1 MRLPTRSALVI
12 LSLLALGVSISA
24 QQPAATPAPPGRGR
38 TAAAKPAATAP
49 EAPKPKWSADTLAGL
64 KFRGIGPALMS
75 GRISDIAVDP
85 TKPSRWY
92 LGVASGGVWKTEN
105 AGTTWAPVFD
115 SGGSYS
121 IGTVVLDPKNP
132 HVVWVGTGENR
143 SQRSV
148 GYGDGIYRSRD
159 VGKAWEN
166 LGLKKS
172 EHISRILIH
181 PEDSDTVYAAAQG
194 PLWSAGGDRGLY
206 KTTDGGKTW
215 KAVLTVSEHTGVTDV
230 VMDPRDPDVLIAAAY
245 QRRRHVFT
253 LINGGPESAI
263 YKSTDGGETW
273 RKVTTGLPREDMGKI
288 GLAISPVNPDIV
300 YAVIEAVRGSQGFFR
315 SADRGETWEK
325 RSDYNPGPPMYYA
338 EIYADPVTL
347 DRVYSCDVFMQVSDD
362 GGKTFRNLGEASKHV
377 DNHAMWIDPANP
389 DHYLIGS
396 DGGLYETWDRATTWD
411 FTANLPITQF
421 YRVSVDDQFPVYH
434 VYGGTQDNSSMVGPS
449 RTLTVHG
456 GLNSDWTITW
466 GGDGFHTFAD
476 PRDPNIVYATLQ
488 YGVLARYDRKS
499 GEALLIQPQ
508 EEKGE
513 PPLRWNW
520 DSPLLISPHS
530 HTRLYFAANRLFR
543 SDDRGGSWKPVSPDL
558 TRQIDRNTLKV
569 MDRVWGP
576 DAVAK
581 GGSTSFYG
589 NIVSL
594 AESPKVEGLLYVG
607 TDDGLIQVSEDGG
620 ATWRRQ
626 ESFPGVPDTTYVSD
640 LVASQHDA
648 NVVYAA
654 FNNHKNGDFKPYL
667 VRSADR
673 GRTWTAIASTLPEN
687 GPTWVLAE
695 DHVDPALL
703 FAGTEFG
710 VFASKDTGKQWTQLK
725 GGLPPIPVR
734 DIAIQKREHDLVL
747 GTFGRGF
754 YVLDDYSPLRTATP
768 ASLEQGP
775 LVFPVK
781 KAYGYVPANPLGMSG
796 KAFQGESLF
805 TAPNPPFGAVVTYY
819 LKDGLK
825 SKQAARRDAEREAQK
840 QGETL
845 PYPTREQLVAEAR
858 EEAPTVVLTVS
869 DAAGTV
875 VRRLTGP
882 AGAGIHRVAW
892 DLRYPPADPTSLRPL
907 PTDNPFFDPPQG
919 PLVVPGKYTVT
930 VATRVDGVETAIGTQ
945 AFEVEALNNVTLPA
959 SDRPALLAFQRKTA
973 DLQRAV
979 LGAVEAAREMQTRI
993 RHIVKAID
1001 HTPGAQAAWHAE
1013 ARRLDTGLADVL
1025 LALRG
1030 DDVMRRRNEPVALA
1044 IGDRVDSI
1052 VSSHWTTTGPPT
1064 GTSLRAYEIAA
1075 EEFAPVLD
1083 RLRALDADLRKLE
1096 ATLEAGGAPWT
1107 PGRVPG
1113 WKR

>member
-1 MRLPTRSALVI
+1 
-12 LSLLALGVSISA
+12 
-24 QQPAATPAPPGRGR
+24 
-38 TAAAKPAATAP
+38 
-49 EAPKPKWSADTLAGL
+49 
-64 KFRGIGPALMS
+64 
-75 GRISDIAVDP
+75 
-85 TKPSRWY
+85 
-92 LGVASGGVWKTEN
+92 
-105 AGTTWAPVFD
+105 
-115 SGGSYS
+115 
-121 IGTVVLDPKNP
+121 GTVVLDPKNP
-132 HVVWVGTGENR
+132 HVIWVGTGENR

-148 GYGDGIYRSRD
+148 GYGDGVYRSRD
-159 VGKAWEN
+159 GGKSWEN
-166 LGLKKS
+166 LGLKQS
-172 EHISRILIH
+172 EHIGRILIH
-181 PEDSDTVYAAAQG
+181 PEDSDTVYVAAQG
-194 PLWSAGGDRGLY
+194 PLWAAGGDRGLY

-263 YKSTDGGETW
+263 YKSTDAGETW
-273 RKVTTGLPREDMGKI
+273 RKITAGLPRQDMGKI
-288 GLAISPVNPDIV
+288 GLALSPVNPDIV
-300 YAVIEAVRGSQGFFR
+300 YAVIEAAPDARGFFR

-338 EIYADPVTL
+338 EIYADPFTL
-347 DRVYSCDVFMQVSDD
+347 DRVYSCDVFLQVTDD
-362 GGKTFRNLGEASKHV
+362 GGKTFRNLGELSKHV
-377 DNHAMWIDPANP
+377 DNHALWIDPRDPN
-389 DHYLIGS
+389 HYLVGS
-396 DGGLYETWDRATTWD
+396 DGGLYETWDRAATWD
-411 FTANLPITQF
+411 FKANLPITQF

-456 GLNSDWTITW
+456 ALNFDWTITW

-488 YGVLARYDRKS
+488 YGVLARYDRRS

-543 SDDRGGSWKPVSPDL
+543 SDDRGGSWKPISPDL

-569 MDRVWGP
+569 MGRVWGP

-626 ESFPGVPDTTYVSD
+626 ETFPGVPDTTYVSD
-640 LVASQHDA
+640 IVASRHDA

-667 VRSADR
+667 ARSADR
-673 GRTWTAIASTLPEN
+673 GRTWTAIASNLPEN

-710 VFASKDTGKQWTQLK
+710 VFASKDGGKQWTQLK

-734 DIAIQKREHDLVL
+734 DIAIQTRENDLVL

-754 YVLDDYSPLRTATP
+754 YVLDDYTPLRAASP

-775 LVFPVK
+775 AVFPVK
-781 KAYGYVPANPLGMSG
+781 KAYGYVPSNPLGMSG

-805 TAPNPPFGAVVTYY
+805 TAPNPPFGAVFTYY

-825 SKQAARRDAEREAQK
+825 SKKAQRQEAEREAQK
-840 QGETL
+840 KNETP

-858 EEAPTVVLTVS
+858 EEAPGVVLTVS
-869 DAAGTV
+869 DASGAL

-882 AGAGIHRVAW
+882 SGAGFQRVAW
-892 DLRYPPADPTSLRPL
+892 DLRFPPSNPASLRPL

-919 PLVVPGKYTVT
+919 PLVVPGTYRVT

-945 AFEVEALNNVTLPA
+945 EFEVEALNNATLPA
-959 SDRPALLAFQRKTA
+959 KDRPALLAFQRKTA
-973 DLQRAV
+973 ELQRAV
-979 LGAVEAAREMQTRI
+979 LGSVEAAREMQTRV
-993 RHIVKAID
+993 RHVVKAAAD
-1001 HTPGAQAAWHAE
+1001 TPGGDPAWLGE
-1013 ARRLDTGLADVL
+1013 ARRIDTGLADVL
-1025 LALRG
+1025 VALRG
-1030 DDVMRRRNEPVALA
+1030 DEVMQRRNEPVAPSIA
-1044 IGDRVDSI
+1044 GRVGSI

-1075 EEFAPVLD
+1075 EEFAPVLE

-1096 ATLEAGGAPWT
+1096 ATLEAAGAPWT
-1107 PGRVPG
+1107 PGRVPV
-1113 WKR
+1113 WKK